1 MALGF
6 FIVNEIQN
14 LDSRFRGNDR
24 RGGVMGALHLDE
36 KNFETEVLKSQLP
49 VLVDFWAEWCGPC
62 KMIGPIIDQL
72 SVELQGKMKMVKVNV
87 DESPQLAGQFNV
99 MSIPTLLIFKGG
111 QPVDQIVGAMPKDK
125 LLAKLNAHL

>member
-1 MALGF
+1 
-6 FIVNEIQN
+6 
-14 LDSRFRGNDR
+14 
-24 RGGVMGALHLDE
+24 MGALHLDE
-36 KNFETEVLKSQLP
+36 KNFETEVLKSHLP

-72 SVELQGKMKMVKVNV
+72 SVELQGKMKMAKINV
-87 DESPQLAGQFNV
+87 DEVPELAGKFNV